1 MKSMLSFSHLL
12 FYCIFTLYILFLLHL
27 YFSKSSYEY
36 FEISGVSSKPTLL
49 FIYGKTKDSN
59 QEKLQKIFTKNYED
73 YSGYI
78 DILEFDINNKENQ
91 SLTTT
96 YKINPFTS
104 FEIRFYPNG
113 TSNLNNYSIYQ
124 NKLEQEAIQDYVTNL
139 ENSIEDSLNA
149 EKSGAN
155 TTLSNLSS

>member
-12 FYCIFTLYILFLLHL
+12 FYCIFILYILFLLHL

-36 FEISGVSSKPTLL
+36 FEISGTSSKPTLL

-78 DILEFDINNKENQ
+78 DILEFDINDKENQ
-91 SLTTT
+91 SLIIP

-113 TSNLNNYSIYQ
+113 TSTPENYSIYQ
-124 NKLEQEAIQDYVTNL
+124 NEIEQEAIQDYVTNL